1 MNKKQFISE
10 LEKRLK
16 VLNENERK
24 DIINEYS
31 DIINEKVKNGETE
44 EQAVLEFGNIDS
56 LVKEILESYKI
67 NPNYDNGFSKKAKE
81 VASNTEDFIKRGAKK
96 LADTTTNVVN
106 DFKSSGNTLT
116 LETVF
121 EIILKVFV
129 FLIILAI
136 LRVPFYL
143 LRSLGSSVLGGI
155 FDPFD
160 LGISV
165 IWNIIMWFIYI
176 ICCVLVGI
184 IFFKK
189 YFNNIKGT
197 VTNVEP
203 ANDVKKNASKIDNS
217 VYSNIDTMHNQD
229 NKRVE
234 PKKSSGALSI
244 LLKICAIIFIMIP
257 LCSIIVGLFT
267 ATGIS
272 LYFFIKGVPTLGIFI
287 ALLGLSIGSSW
298 LFDVF
303 NRLILTRRRIYIWPF
318 FAGLIITITGGIIFI
333 SSLFEFTFYDKL
345 PNVELKNYTETISI
359 DNNSNLYIYDMYEK
373 DIIIDDTLNDN
384 EVIVSIDYY
393 SELADVQRHENNDGR
408 SDGIVLDLH
417 YYQNHRFNFNETF
430 NIVINDLKNHNVY
443 NYGYLYK
450 GKVTVKVNSNT
461 RSKVLIF
468 Y

>member
-1 MNKKQFISE
+1 MNKKQFINE

-67 NPNYDNGFSKKAKE
+67 NPDYDNGFSKKAKE

-106 DFKSSGNTLT
+106 DFKNSGNTLT
-116 LETVF
+116 LETIF

-143 LRSLGSSVLGGI
+143 LRRLGSSVLGGI

-189 YFNNIKGT
+189 YFNNGK
-197 VTNVEP
+197 VTSNVEQP
-203 ANDVKKNASKIDNS
+203 NDVKKKTTDVDNR
-217 VYSNIDTMHNQD
+217 VYSNIDTLHSQD
-229 NKRVE
+229 NKPVE
-234 PKKSSGALSI
+234 QKKSSGVLSI
-244 LLKICAIIFIMIP
+244 LLKICAIVFIMIP
-257 LCSIIVGLFT
+257 VCLIIIGLFT

-272 LYFFIKGVPTLGIFI
+272 LYFLIKGVPILGIFI

-303 NRLILTRRRIYIWPF
+303 NRLIFTRKRIYIWPF
-318 FAGLIITITGGIIFI
+318 FTGLIITITGGIIFV
-333 SSLFEFTFYDKL
+333 SSLFEFTFYDTL
-345 PNVELKNYTETISI
+345 PNIRLDNYTETINI

-393 SELADVQRHENNDGR
+393 SKLTNVQRHENYDSR
-408 SDGIVLDLH
+408 DAGIVLDLH
-417 YYQNHRFNFNETF
+417 PYKNHRFNFNETF

-443 NYGYLYK
+443 NYGDLYK
-450 GKVTVKVNSNT
+450 GKVTIKVNENT
-461 RSKVLIF
+461 RSKILIF

>member
-31 DIINEKVKNGETE
+31 DIINEKVKNGKTE

-67 NPNYDNGFSKKAKE
+67 NPDYDNGFSKKAKE
-81 VASNTEDFIKRGAKK
+81 VASNTEDFIKKGAKK

-106 DFKSSGNTLT
+106 DFKNSGSTLT
-116 LETVF
+116 LETIF

-136 LRVPFYL
+136 LRIPFYL

-160 LGISV
+160 LGLSI

-189 YFNNIKGT
+189 YFNNSKEI
-197 VTNVEP
+197 VNNIEQ
-203 ANDVKKNASKIDNS
+203 ANDLKKNASKIDNS

-234 PKKSSGALSI
+234 SKKSSGILSI
-244 LLKICAIIFIMIP
+244 LLKICAIVFIMIP
-257 LCSIIVGLFT
+257 ICSIIVGLFT

-272 LYFFIKGVPTLGIFI
+272 LYFLIKGIPILGVFI

-298 LFDVF
+298 VFDIF
-303 NRLILTRRRIYIWPF
+303 NRLIFTRKKIHIWPF
-318 FAGLIITITGGIIFI
+318 FAGLIITITGGIIFV

-345 PNVELKNYTETISI
+345 PNIELDNYTETIHI
-359 DNNSNLYIYDMYEK
+359 DNKFRIYDMYESE
-373 DIIIDDTLNDN
+373 IIIDDNLNDD

-393 SELADVQRHENNDGR
+393 SKLTEITKYNSSSTGDF
-408 SDGIVLDLH
+408 VLEI
-417 YYQNHRFNFNETF
+417 YPYRNSRFNFKETF
-430 NIVINDLKNHNVY
+430 NNIIDNLKNRDIY
-443 NYGYLYK
+443 NYKYLFK
-450 GKVTVKVNSNT
+450 GRATVKVNSNT
-461 RSKVLIF
+461 KNRIIVLN
-468 Y
+468 